1 MKYRISRHAKEEME
15 RRGIPLKIL
24 DSILKDPQQVV
35 NDPAGN
41 RVYQSKV
48 DFNEGKIYLVRVVT
62 TEEAGILVVVTV
74 YRTSKVQKYWRKA

>member
-1 MKYRISRHAKEEME
+1 
-15 RRGIPLKIL
+15 
-24 DSILKDPQQVV
+24 VV

-74 YRTSKVQKYWRKA
+74 YRTNKVQQYWRKA

>member
-74 YRTSKVQKYWRKA
+74 YRTSKTQKYWRQT